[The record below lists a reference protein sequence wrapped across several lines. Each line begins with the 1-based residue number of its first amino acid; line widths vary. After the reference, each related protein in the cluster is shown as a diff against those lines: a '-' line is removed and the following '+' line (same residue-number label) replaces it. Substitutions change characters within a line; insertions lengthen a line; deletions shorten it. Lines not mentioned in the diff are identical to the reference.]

1 MKIDDSSIAIIK
13 HLRDGRRSFKEIADD
28 LGLSENTVRSRVNKL
43 KEEGVLEISGM
54 MDPASIPGH
63 RVVITGLKL
72 KNTDVLKI
80 GEKLSKV
87 KGVVSTS
94 IVTGSYDIILT
105 VLLNG
110 KYDLLE
116 YYTGQLAKFD
126 EIQSAETFVVFK
138 GFNLKVPYVL

>member
-1 MKIDDSSIAIIK
+1 VKIDESSIAIIK

-43 KEEGVLEISGM
+43 KEKGVMEITGL
-54 MDPASIPGH
+54 MDPSSIPGH

-72 KNTDVLKI
+72 KNTDVLTV
-80 GEKLSKV
+80 GERLSKV
-87 KGVVSTS
+87 KGVVSTC
-94 IVTGSYDIILT
+94 IVTGSYDIMLV

-110 KYDLLE
+110 EYDLLQ